1 MLGLS
6 LVTAAALIQIFD
18 LEENPGLNVGSKVAG
33 YLVIALIC
41 ISMTNYNMT
50 YA

>member
-6 LVTAAALIQIFD
+6 LMVAAALIQIFN
-18 LEENPGLNVGSKVAG
+18 LEDNPGLNVGSKVAG
-33 YLVIALIC
+33 YIVIALIC

-50 YA
+50 FS

>member
-6 LVTAAALIQIFD
+6 LVSAAALIQIFN
-18 LEENPGLNVGSKVAG
+18 LEDDPDLNVGRRVAG
-33 YLVIALIC
+33 YFVIALIC
-41 ISMTNYNMT
+41 LSMTNYNMT